1 MLHHEYDIYVT
12 SNFNFIVMIFRKDW
26 QESQETSWDLL
37 WRSTLKIE
45 KGNNIII
52 SSFTPHLRYIV
63 FPNICRCLNFM
74 EPRLPSLQNARI
86 MSLSPPGSIDIF
98 VKNFEIERVSKVFF
112 ETVKNNEIFFVAIIT
127 FYAKTT
133 FFLQLLFILKI

>member
-1 MLHHEYDIYVT
+1 
-12 SNFNFIVMIFRKDW
+12 
-26 QESQETSWDLL
+26 
-37 WRSTLKIE
+37 
-45 KGNNIII
+45 
-52 SSFTPHLRYIV
+52 
-63 FPNICRCLNFM
+63 M